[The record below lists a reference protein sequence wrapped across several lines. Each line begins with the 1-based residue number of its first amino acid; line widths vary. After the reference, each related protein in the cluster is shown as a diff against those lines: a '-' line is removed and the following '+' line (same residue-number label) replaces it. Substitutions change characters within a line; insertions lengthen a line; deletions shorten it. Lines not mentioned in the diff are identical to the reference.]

1 MPHQMNGRS
10 NRGGLSKRNSTGGLR
25 VGRKSGPS
33 QGSASSVEVKNRR
46 GRGVTVSSS
55 IVDVKLSLE
64 ELNQQLSS
72 LSLVDVHPQRQ
83 SPLLRLPPE
92 LLPLILTHL
101 SSSFLVPLLPV
112 CRYLHPIAR
121 HALLSRVSVR
131 SSNRF
136 TSFSSILSRCAD
148 PDRKGFTVQSLTLD
162 PSAFRERP
170 SNEEINR
177 LLRCVPRLQELEYF
191 GFEPGNVAVT
201 LPLSL
206 RKLTLGSRGG
216 MMFSLPNCFSNL
228 RLLRLLRVLSLQ
240 GLDIGAEEIQHS
252 ALTDLRSLKLY
263 GCNGSVL
270 AWKTLLFPL
279 SPFGGQSE
287 MHLRSLSVSHDRLP
301 CPEGEEWI
309 QLLCSSAKIS
319 ALELWRT
326 IFCPMDI
333 YFKNVQ
339 LFFSTWEKSKK
350 SLRKL
355 TVAIVPPL
363 EIIRGLGVKELCV
376 RNTDD
381 VSVELTGLLDGLKN
395 KELDVL
401 AVWRKGL
408 SLEGE
413 QNVEGMA
420 KRKEVRVVDALT
432 EWRWES

>member
-33 QGSASSVEVKNRR
+33 QGSAASVEVKNRR

-206 RKLTLGSRGG
+206 RKLTLGSRRG

-252 ALTDLRSLKLY
+252 ALTDLRSLKL
-263 GCNGSVL
+263 VED
-270 AWKTLLFPL
+270 APVPPL
-279 SPFGGQSE
+279 SFRGKSE
-287 MHLRSLSVSHDRLP
+287 MHLQSLSVSHDRLP

-350 SLRKL
+350 SPE
-355 TVAIVPPL
+355 TYQ
-363 EIIRGLGVKELCV
+363 IIRGLGVKELCV

-381 VSVELTGLLDGLKN
+381 VS
-395 KELDVL
+395 ELDVL

-413 QNVEGMA
+413 QNVEEMA